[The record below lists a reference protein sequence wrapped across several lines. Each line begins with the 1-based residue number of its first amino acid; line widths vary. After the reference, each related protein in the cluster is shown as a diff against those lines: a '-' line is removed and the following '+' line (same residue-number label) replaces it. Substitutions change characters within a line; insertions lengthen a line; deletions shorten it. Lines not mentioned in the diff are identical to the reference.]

1 MKKEKKNELNTEVE
15 ELKSSLEIANDK
27 YLRLYAE
34 FENFKKRVQKEK
46 EELVTTTKVKTLT
59 TLLDMDNDFNH
70 AKKVIKNPD
79 VIEGIDVIHSKL
91 TQFLSSQGID
101 EIQVQEYDE
110 DLHEVISILPGETTT
125 IIDVVSKGYTLNG
138 KPFRYPKIVLQKNG

>member
-59 TLLDMDNDFNH
+59 ALLDMDNDFNH